1 MSLYFAGLV
10 DLHGLTPAG
19 RRLIDE
25 TYSQNARDWVLFHQ
39 LSKFTYPGKSMYQWK
54 NGLNIIH
61 PMSQLITFMA
71 AGGFTKLDL
80 AKAFLCRTD
89 LDSRGQR
96 VYIGENKLTDN
107 RVAEAMRDASE
118 LLRAFRRCGIIAYDG
133 RSTDDATKAFLN
145 TDGAYGEW
153 LQFMLGEGPGIVR
166 RCLRRW
172 HKYNT
177 WHKWLR
183 DPTEDLYTTKEQ
195 LNKSTKYVEVQA
207 SKVAA
212 EILGIQWRPPQGSN
226 ASLVAEN
233 KELQTLYRQRL
244 IDDLAKHTP
253 EENIALAEELF
264 RIVSEKTPYANS
276 ILKRY
281 GVSLLMDEQGPVLE
295 EFAQIPLAI
304 ADNHLLPKGINTGM
318 YVNSKQLLTHA
329 GKGETDLSLDH
340 ADMLL
345 VVEPT
350 IRKSSDQDAEIGVIT
365 RHMDEQKPLHPEK
378 TIYGLLVAPTIALG
392 PIIASHRFARAN
404 AGSRHG
410 IPVFI
415 PLANDARIKLSRSLR
430 DRSAADG
437 GMREWFS
444 SLCDLSESFDE
455 AKDWYAVVEASVTA
469 IGLLENRTK
478 SITDVVNSL
487 IIPTN
492 TMTAQPLD
500 ATSSSAPI

>member
-304 ADNHLLPKGINTGM
+304 ADNHLLPKGVNTGM

-329 GKGETDLSLDH
+329 GSGETDMSLEH

-350 IRKSSDQDAEIGVIT
+350 IEVSSRQDRESGVIR
-365 RHMDEQKPLHPEK
+365 RHMKKERLSHPSK
-378 TIYGLLVAPTIALG
+378 QIYGLLIAPTIA
-392 PIIASHRFARAN
+392 PNQIMDSYDTVY
-404 AGSRHG
+404 RHADKKNRSTA
-410 IPVFI
+410 FI
-415 PLANDARIKLSRSLR
+415 PLANAARVQLSRSLQSR
-430 DRSAADG
+430 GAVADE
-437 GMREWFS
+437 MHEWFS
-444 SLCDLSESFDE
+444 SLCDLSKVCDE
-455 AKDWYAVVEASVTA
+455 PEDWYAVVEASVTA
-469 IGLLENRTK
+469 IGLPENRTK
-478 SITDVVNSL
+478 SITDVVNGL
-487 IIPTN
+487 IISTN
-492 TMTAQPLD
+492 AMAARPLG